1 MLGANPNGSGKT
13 TLMRIICGLIKAN
26 EGAVI
31 YNGEDTNEKSD
42 SFRTILGFL
51 PQDTIEWE

>member
-1 MLGANPNGSGKT
+1 
-13 TLMRIICGLIKAN
+13 MRIICGLIKAN